1 MRNALL
7 LIFNGV
13 LERQEEPLPLTAMP
27 FEPRQGEIIGP
38 YRLMEKIGT
47 GQFGVVW
54 KAQKYEMIAPPCA
67 IKFPT
72 GRKSDLESVMNE
84 AKVWMR
90 ASGHPNVVTMIE
102 AGVFDG
108 QLMIVS
114 EYVQD
119 GSLLD
124 WLDRHGGKAPTTE
137 AAVEMMIGILSG
149 LEHLHNQKI
158 IHRDLKPA
166 NILLQVETPR
176 LADFGLARVL
186 NSMTSSMTIAG
197 SLPYMAPETFRKI
210 RTEQTDLWAAGV
222 IFYEMLSGR
231 LPFNGD
237 DLASTMGMVI
247 NQPVPPLPAPLQARF
262 GAIIERAL
270 EKDMSRR
277 YRTAG
282 QMRDALRAVTQGTQ
296 GSEKVSTPPRP
307 TRGSGR
313 LDWLA
318 GLLSPRPQPEP
329 EPDPNAVTEELAN
342 GVGLEM
348 IRIPG
353 GRFVMGSARRTENQY
368 NDEGP
373 QREVRIREFL
383 IGRYPVTQAQW
394 KAVMGANPSYFKGE
408 RLPVENVSWDDA
420 REFCRRLNER
430 FGLTGAALYRLPSEA
445 EWEYAARAGTT
456 TEYAFGETISSDLAN
471 FDGSQSG
478 DRRKGRYRGKTVEVG
493 SLGAPNG
500 WGLYDMHGNVSEW
513 CEDDFHSSYDAAP
526 SDGRPWVDLVRASF
540 RVNRG
545 GGWYDPAVNCRS
557 ASRGYDAP
565 GYRGF
570 IIGFRLARS
579 IR

>member
-1 MRNALL
+1 MRNEGVLT
-7 LIFNGV
+7 FNGV
-13 LERQEEPLPLTAMP
+13 LERRREDPLRQSVMP

-38 YRLMEKIGT
+38 YRLMEKIGS
-47 GQFGVVW
+47 GQFGEVW

-72 GRKSDLESVMNE
+72 GRKSDLDSVMNE

-108 QLMIVS
+108 QLIIVS

-137 AAVEMMIGILSG
+137 AAVEMMIGILAG

-247 NQPVPPLPAPLQARF
+247 NQPVPPLPAPLQDKF

-277 YRTAG
+277 YRTAS
-282 QMRDALRAVTQGTQ
+282 QMRDALRAVTQRVEKAPVAARPAGRGTA
-296 GSEKVSTPPRP
+296 P
-307 TRGSGR
+307 

-318 GLLSPRPQPEP
+318 GLLSPRPQPAP
-329 EPDPNAVTEELAN
+329 APDPNAMIEELGN
-342 GVGLEM
+342 GVALEM

-353 GRFVMGSARRTENQY
+353 GRFIMGSARRSENLY

-373 QREVRIREFL
+373 QHEVRLREFL

-394 KAVMGANPSYFKGE
+394 KAVMGGNPSYFKGD
-408 RLPVENVSWDDA
+408 RLPVENVSWDEA
-420 REFCRRLNER
+420 RDFCRRLNEKL
-430 FGLTGAALYRLPSEA
+430 GLSGAAGYRLPSEA
-445 EWEYAARAGTT
+445 EWEYAARAGTST
-456 TEYAFGETISSDLAN
+456 DYAFGETISTDLVN
-471 FDGSQSG
+471 FDGSQSPE
-478 DRRKGRYRGKTVEVG
+478 RRKGRYRGKTVEVG
-493 SLGAPNG
+493 SLGAPNA

-513 CEDDFHSSYDAAP
+513 CEDDFHGSYDAAP

>member
-1 MRNALL
+1 
-7 LIFNGV
+7 
-13 LERQEEPLPLTAMP
+13 MP
-27 FEPRQGEIIGP
+27 VEPRQGEIIGP
-38 YRLMEKIGT
+38 YRLMEKIGS
-47 GQFGVVW
+47 GQFGEVW

-72 GRKSDLESVMNE
+72 GRRSDVESVMRE

-102 AGVFDG
+102 AGVYDG
-108 QLMIVS
+108 QLIIVS
-114 EYVQD
+114 EYVQT

-124 WLDRHGGKAPTTE
+124 WLERHGGRAPSTE
-137 AAVEMMIGILSG
+137 VAVEMMIGILSG
-149 LEHLHNQKI
+149 LEHLHQQEI

-166 NILLQVETPR
+166 NILLQMETPR

-186 NSMTSSMTIAG
+186 NSMTSSMTVAG
-197 SLPYMAPETFRKI
+197 SLPYMAPETFRKV

-222 IFYEMLSGR
+222 IFYEMLTGK

-247 NQPVPPLPAPLQARF
+247 NQPVPPLPDHLQARF

-277 YRTAG
+277 YRTAS
-282 QMRDALRAVTQGTQ
+282 QMRDALRAVSQRV
-296 GSEKVSTPPRP
+296 EKPASSAGQLS
-307 TRGSGR
+307 RGLSSIIS
-313 LDWLA
+313 
-318 GLLSPRPQPEP
+318 GLLAPRPQLAPER
-329 EPDPNAVTEELAN
+329 DPNAVLEDLGN
-342 GVGLEM
+342 GVVVEM

-353 GRFVMGSARRTENQY
+353 GRFTMGSSRRSDSIF

-373 QREVRIREFL
+373 PHEVKVREFL
-383 IGRYPVTQAQW
+383 IGRYPVTQAEW
-394 KAVMGANPSYFKGE
+394 KAVMGTNPSYFKGD
-408 RLPVENVSWDDA
+408 RLPVENVSWEEA
-420 REFCRRLNER
+420 RDFCRKLNEKV
-430 FGLTGAALYRLPSEA
+430 GLSAAAGYRLPSEA
-445 EWEYAARAGTT
+445 EWEYAARAGTAT
-456 TEYAFGETISSDLAN
+456 DYSFGESINTDLVN
-471 FDGSQSG
+471 YDGSQSTE
-478 DRRKGRYRGKTVEVG
+478 RRKGRYRGKTVEVG
-493 SLGAPNG
+493 SLGTPNG

-513 CEDDFHSSYDAAP
+513 CEDDFHGSYDSAP
-526 SDGRPWVDLVRASF
+526 TDGRPWVDMIRASF

-579 IR
+579 LR

>member
-1 MRNALL
+1 M
-7 LIFNGV
+7 
-13 LERQEEPLPLTAMP
+13 ER
-27 FEPRQGEIIGP
+27 IGS
-38 YRLMEKIGT
+38 
-47 GQFGVVW
+47 GQFGEVW

-72 GRKSDLESVMNE
+72 GRRSDVESVMRE

-102 AGVFDG
+102 AGIYDG
-108 QLMIVS
+108 QLIIVS
-114 EYVQD
+114 EYVQT

-124 WLDRHGGKAPTTE
+124 WLERHGGRAPSTE
-137 AAVEMMIGILSG
+137 VAVEMMIGILSG
-149 LEHLHNQKI
+149 LEHLHQQEI

-166 NILLQVETPR
+166 NILLQMETPR

-186 NSMTSSMTIAG
+186 NSMSNSMTVAG
-197 SLPYMAPETFRKI
+197 SLPYMAPETFRKV

-222 IFYEMLSGR
+222 IFYEMLTGR

-247 NQPVPPLPAPLQARF
+247 NQPVPPLPGLLQERF

-282 QMRDALRAVTQGTQ
+282 QMRDALRAVSQRV
-296 GSEKVSTPPRP
+296 EKAPAPAGQVP
-307 TRGSGR
+307 GR
-313 LDWLA
+313 FMTLIT
-318 GLLSPRPQPEP
+318 GLLASRPQSVP
-329 EPDPNAVTEELAN
+329 EPDPNAVREDLGN
-342 GVGLEM
+342 GVAIEM

-353 GRFVMGSARRTENQY
+353 GRFLMGSVRRSDSIF

-373 QREVRIREFL
+373 PHEVRVREFL
-383 IGRYPVTQAQW
+383 IGRYPVTQAEW
-394 KAVMGANPSYFKGE
+394 KAVMTSNPSYFKGD
-408 RLPVENVSWDDA
+408 RLPVENVSWEEA
-420 REFCRRLNER
+420 REFCRKLNEKV
-430 FGLTGAALYRLPSEA
+430 GLSGAAGYRLPSEA

-456 TEYAFGETISSDLAN
+456 TDYAFGESINTDLVN
-471 FDGSQSG
+471 YDGSQSSE
-478 DRRKGRYRGKTVEVG
+478 RRKGRYRGKTVEVG
-493 SLGAPNG
+493 TLGTPNS

-513 CEDDFHSSYDAAP
+513 CEDDFHGSYDSAP
-526 SDGRPWVDLVRASF
+526 TDGRPWVDMTRAAF
-540 RVNRG
+540 RINRG

-557 ASRGYDAP
+557 SARGYDAP

-579 IR
+579 LR